1 MSLNHYLTKSFNR
14 LVLDQRDESWEGS
27 NNNFKRK
34 TKSSFGD
41 LQFECPWYR
50 FFNINKLRLVFCPIN
65 LTDLKKLSI
74 FLKII
79 IYVFYKNFNSSQLKR
94 TFYLI
99 PKKT

>member
-41 LQFECPWYR
+41 LQFEPY
-50 FFNINKLRLVFCPIN
+50 
-65 LTDLKKLSI
+65 
-74 FLKII
+74 
-79 IYVFYKNFNSSQLKR
+79 
-94 TFYLI
+94 
-99 PKKT
+99 